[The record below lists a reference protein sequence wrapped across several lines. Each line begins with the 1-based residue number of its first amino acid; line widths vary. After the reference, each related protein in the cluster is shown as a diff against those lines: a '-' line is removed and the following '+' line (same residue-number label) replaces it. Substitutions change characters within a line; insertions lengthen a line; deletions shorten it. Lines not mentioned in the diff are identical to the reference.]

1 MVNKNWT
8 FISGKYVNTEAKI
21 IRDLLDGYDRR
32 AFPLN
37 HTSNPLDVSVE
48 YYVNQIQS
56 LVIHSLNCLNIW
68 CISRLFT
75 VVSWSVPTIS

>member
-56 LVIHSLNCLNIW
+56 LV
-68 CISRLFT
+68 RLTSIVLT
-75 VVSWSVPTIS
+75 VNMSTTRFWARYLPRVRWR